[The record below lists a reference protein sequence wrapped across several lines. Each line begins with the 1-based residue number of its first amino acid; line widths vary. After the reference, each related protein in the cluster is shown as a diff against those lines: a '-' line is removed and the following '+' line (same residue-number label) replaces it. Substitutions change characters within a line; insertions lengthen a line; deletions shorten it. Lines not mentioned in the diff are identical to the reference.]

1 MVRPM
6 KEHRIVEQTT
16 LLEDEIRDRASDF
29 STKYHAVYQLQ
40 CLAQRHPATIGPRTI
55 SVLEGLLKDP
65 AFSDQRRGFF
75 LFRLAADTLASI
87 IVHCTQHP
95 TRDQAFSALKR
106 VLRETCGHAHRVS
119 AEALG
124 GLPFSVRGP
133 ELKEVA
139 INGAPCLTW
148 ETILQQTGL
157 RLLSPAAFFGRSL
170 VASLRPGDRLLV
182 LKLALADDSPALLLR
197 EALWMDH
204 LRTGDYLFP
213 LRFKV
218 PAPMRIGQGYV
229 FRLKGVPARL
239 PENLALHPK
248 RYAVGFVADKDYFSY
263 PNHCQTKIG
272 NTDREFS
279 QTMVRNAW
287 LLGKLASL
295 GIIHAAPIPLFHNRV
310 QRCRRRDNGL
320 YEWFRGGRL
329 DRWLESCSYP
339 NIGHT
344 GIRDF
349 EHLTSFKGYGR
360 DLYRHVGSHILSLLL
375 VIGSYFRNKDRNR
388 VGFDEH
394 GKPVDA
400 RDLFDKEFLKASV
413 WAVFFS
419 YYWGFA
425 GGAFRGEIPLDMD
438 KLAGRMIEEMGID
451 RHMEEILRAADQ
463 RGMSDDEFGLFLKQ
477 RGFSDGEIDG
487 LERGAEDIV
496 VPTGPH
502 LGGFNEG
509 ISLPELTEAVETMS
523 ALCMAGKYSRQQVQS
538 CLGR

>member
-6 KEHRIVEQTT
+6 NEHSIAEQRA

-29 STKYHAVYQLQ
+29 STKYYAVYHLQ
-40 CLAQRHPATIGPRTI
+40 CLALKHPAMIAPRTI

-75 LFRLAADTLASI
+75 LFRLAADALASMM
-87 IVHCTQHP
+87 VHCTGHP

-106 VLRETCGHAHRVS
+106 VLCKTCGHAHRVS

-139 INGAPCLTW
+139 TNGTPWVTW
-148 ETILQQTGL
+148 EEILQRKGFK
-157 RLLSPAAFFGRSL
+157 LLSPATFLGRSL

-182 LKLALADDSPALLLR
+182 LKLALADGSPALLLR

-213 LRFKV
+213 LKSKV
-218 PAPMRIGQGYV
+218 PAPMKLGQGYV
-229 FRLKGVPARL
+229 FRLKSLPAR
-239 PENLALHPK
+239 PPVNLALHPK
-248 RYAVGFVADKDYFSY
+248 RYAVGFVADKDYFRY
-263 PNHCQTKIG
+263 PNDCQTKVG
-272 NTDREFS
+272 STDREFG
-279 QTMVRNAW
+279 QNMARNAW

-339 NIGHT
+339 NIGQT

-360 DLYRHVGSHILSLLL
+360 NLYRHVGSHILSLLL

-388 VGFDEH
+388 VGFDEY

-400 RDLFDKEFLKASV
+400 RDLFDKELLKESV
-413 WAVFFS
+413 WDIFFS
-419 YYWGFA
+419 YYRGFA
-425 GGAFRGEIPLDMD
+425 GEAFRGEIPLDVD
-438 KLAGRMIEEMGID
+438 ELADRMIEEMGID
-451 RHMEEILRAADQ
+451 RHMEEILRAGDQ
-463 RGMSDDEFGLFLKQ
+463 TGMTDDEFRLFLRQ
-477 RGFSDGEIDG
+477 RGYSDGEIDG
-487 LERGAEDIV
+487 LERGVEDIV
-496 VPTGPH
+496 IYTGPH
-502 LGGFNEG
+502 LGGFNED
-509 ISLPELTEAVETMS
+509 ISLPELTEAVETMA
-523 ALCMAGKYSRQQVQS
+523 ALCMAGKYSREHFQS
-538 CLGR
+538 CRGR